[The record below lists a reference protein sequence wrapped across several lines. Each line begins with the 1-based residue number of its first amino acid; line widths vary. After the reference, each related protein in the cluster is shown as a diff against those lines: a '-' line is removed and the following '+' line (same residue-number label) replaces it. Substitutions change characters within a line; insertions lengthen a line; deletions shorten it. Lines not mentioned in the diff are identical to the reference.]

1 MISIDVEIIN
11 YGLEHSI
18 KKMDDYIG
26 EARALDCDGVVK
38 DYIIENHE
46 QSKRKMKRIIDQI
59 NGDEV
64 KETNLV
70 LLSDHELQILTE
82 ALEERGEV

>member
-1 MISIDVEIIN
+1 MIIIDVETIN

-26 EARALDCDGVVK
+26 EASALDCDNVVK
-38 DYIIENHE
+38 DYIIQNHE
-46 QSKRKMKRIIDQI
+46 QSKMKMRRIIDQL

-70 LLSDHELQILTE
+70 LLSDHELNLLTE
-82 ALEERGEV
+82 TLEERGEV